1 MPTAETAGGLAA
13 MLRSTLA
20 DTPFQAGVVGI
31 YTEGGE

>member
-1 MPTAETAGGLAA
+1 MPTAEKAGGLAA
-13 MLRSTLA
+13 TLRTTLA